1 MSAPE
6 TETADPED
14 RGAPPAVA
22 PPQPRWLTGPPLTT
36 GARPVR
42 WRGIAGRDL
51 AGLMRS
57 LGRRARRRSLRRGL
71 FAVLLVL
78 VPTVVAAVVSAQQ
91 PPTYAAEAE
100 ILYRGGQGTTSDTIE
115 RELETQGVLMVN
127 GTAIDSAA
135 RAVGHDPESV
145 S

>member
-6 TETADPED
+6 TETADPADPE
-14 RGAPPAVA
+14 APPTDAH
-22 PPQPRWLTGPPLTT
+22 PEPRWLTGPPLTT

-100 ILYRGGQGTTSDTIE
+100 ILYRGGQSTTSDTIG
-115 RELETQGVLMVN
+115 RELAAKRGLM
-127 GTAIDSAA
+127 GHGPAIA
-135 RAVGHDPESV
+135 
-145 S
+145 